1 MVLRA
6 RVKTLRLSNFGL
18 TRTLTLGYVRRDW
31 HSEIQVTH
39 RQIHDRSGTSGSW
52 CGAFLAA
59 ASFAVAGWSCSG
71 VSEEAR
77 TQSAA
82 DVEHGLGYLQECD
95 TQGRCNVAAAVVA
108 WERAIRLDPE
118 NADAHRYLGVQLL
131 IQGNFTRSEQLLR
144 RAVTLYERR
153 AVDDERLRSAL
164 AEVRNTLGVVLM
176 NTGRTDEALPFFR
189 AASDEITYATPHLAF
204 GNLGWALNRKGQ
216 YREAVTALERSV
228 NIQPRFCVGWAR
240 LGESFNHLNEHQRAL
255 EALDHA
261 LDAAQQGCD
270 RNQGAFLERARAHI
284 QLHHTDQA
292 RDDLRRCVEL
302 DSTTAEGRECAS
314 LGRSVAQ

>member
-1 MVLRA
+1 MVAVL
-6 RVKTLRLSNFGL
+6 
-18 TRTLTLGYVRRDW
+18 
-31 HSEIQVTH
+31 
-39 RQIHDRSGTSGSW
+39 
-52 CGAFLAA
+52 
-59 ASFAVAGWSCSG
+59 AVAGWACSG

-95 TQGRCNVAAAVVA
+95 AQGRCNVAAAVVA

-131 IQGNFTRSEQLLR
+131 IQGNFARAEQLLR
-144 RAVTLYERR
+144 RAMTLYERR
-153 AVDDERLRSAL
+153 AVDDERLRSPL

-176 NTGRTDEALPFFR
+176 NTGRTDEALPLFR
-189 AASDEITYATPHLAF
+189 AASDEITYPTPHLAY
-204 GNLGWALNRKGQ
+204 GNLGWALSRKGQ

-228 NIQPRFCVGWAR
+228 AAQPRFCVGWAR
-240 LGESFNHLNEHQRAL
+240 LGEAFNHLNEHEHAL
-255 EALDHA
+255 AALDHA
-261 LDAAQQGCD
+261 LDASQQGCD

-292 RDDLRRCVEL
+292 RDDLRHCVEL
-302 DSTTAEGRECAS
+302 DATTTEGRECAD
-314 LGRSVAQ
+314 LGRSVSQ